1 MLFRSPHLD
10 RPFEYAVP
18 AALAEAAQ
26 PGVRVKVRFAGRD
39 VPGFVIER
47 RSGAE
52 HEGRLTPI
60 RTVVSSEPVLTPAI
74 LGLAREVAQAYA
86 GTVGDVLRLAV
97 PPRHARAE
105 AALSAAS
112 SGARDLDPRAPDAT
126 AWEPY
131 PAGAALL
138 RHLREGRSP
147 VAAWSAIPAATRPE
161 VDWPRALAQA
171 CAATASGGR
180 GAIVIVP
187 DQPDLD
193 RGAQALRAELGP
205 GRHVLLTA
213 EQGPQARYTAWLTV
227 LRGQVSVVAGTRSAA
242 FAPMPRLGLL
252 AVWDDGDDLHEEPR
266 APYHH
271 VRELALI
278 RGRREA
284 AAALI
289 AGFGRTGA
297 SDPLVQ

>member
-1 MLFRSPHLD
+1 MAKD
-10 RPFEYAVP
+10 ET
-18 AALAEAAQ
+18 EAAQ

-138 RHLREGRSP
+138 RHLESLEKLPVEKLLQDRQRRLASFGEFSEGK
-147 VAAWSAIPAATRPE
+147 A
-161 VDWPRALAQA
+161 
-171 CAATASGGR
+171 
-180 GAIVIVP
+180 
-187 DQPDLD
+187 
-193 RGAQALRAELGP
+193 
-205 GRHVLLTA
+205 
-213 EQGPQARYTAWLTV
+213 
-227 LRGQVSVVAGTRSAA
+227 
-242 FAPMPRLGLL
+242 
-252 AVWDDGDDLHEEPR
+252 
-266 APYHH
+266 
-271 VRELALI
+271 
-278 RGRREA
+278 
-284 AAALI
+284 
-289 AGFGRTGA
+289 
-297 SDPLVQ
+297 